1 MIWSTRQSIGLFFL
15 VTELLTLKVT
25 CKDMNFRR
33 VYQIF
38 WCKSLTFNETTLHQH
53 HEIKRQ
59 AVANSHNQHHISVAR
74 NTIPFHSPH
83 QTHTNL
89 GMWFWQSQNRIK
101 FCEFR
106 PYYWENQTFGIIFSY
121 FNVINCKIRL
131 FEKNKCAY
139 PYWRKSQRFFLPH
152 L

>member
-1 MIWSTRQSIGLFFL
+1 
-15 VTELLTLKVT
+15 
-25 CKDMNFRR
+25 MNFRR

-83 QTHTNL
+83 QTHSLNEKCKHKKRLVQDATNL
-89 GMWFWQSQNRIK
+89 GM
-101 FCEFR
+101 
-106 PYYWENQTFGIIFSY
+106 
-121 FNVINCKIRL
+121 
-131 FEKNKCAY
+131 
-139 PYWRKSQRFFLPH
+139 
-152 L
+152 